1 MTSYFFFC
9 NKPITSTAN
18 GYTNA
23 VEVLKKANIDVQ
35 LITDT
40 AILDLIRNK
49 YSYLGLYYFGNHS
62 IRQEWFVT
70 HTSFML
76 DELGERY
83 NRNFNVETVFS
94 NELSL
99 FIHDRKAAEYLN
111 AKKIDLL
118 GKISELSYRSNKKD
132 YLRKLEEIVLSL
144 PDVDVKTLYHSIE
157 WISVVQLSVVSFLD
171 NLTEERKRLETE
183 RNEKY
188 MLSAKLIEIM
198 NLRQQK
204 ADGFYYDSNGTLA
217 AFDTDLTQKINS
229 VVVRK
234 DILDTFLDKIGM
246 KLVWLVD
253 AEKEVHAGDYSI
265 TKWSDWEAVF
275 TYERDSISGEI
286 RRLQR

>member
-1 MTSYFFFC
+1 M
-9 NKPITSTAN
+9 
-18 GYTNA
+18 
-23 VEVLKKANIDVQ
+23 Q

-49 YSYLGLYYFGNHS
+49 YSYFGLYYFGNHS
-62 IRQEWFVT
+62 IRQEWFAT

-144 PDVDVKTLYHSIE
+144 PDVDVETLYHSIE
-157 WISVVQLSVVSFLD
+157 WISVVQLAVVSFLD

-188 MLSAKLIEIM
+188 MLSQDREKNQKERQEALKKYHNLGSQIRDIDMLIKLPDRIEISEREKQ
-198 NLRQQK
+198 LLYGDVLIIYGK
-204 ADGFYYDSNGTLA
+204 AGISNP
-217 AFDTDLTQKINS
+217 
-229 VVVRK
+229 
-234 DILDTFLDKIGM
+234 
-246 KLVWLVD
+246 
-253 AEKEVHAGDYSI
+253 
-265 TKWSDWEAVF
+265 
-275 TYERDSISGEI
+275 
-286 RRLQR
+286 